1 MSRFTVELVPNT
13 LVRKSTI
20 SNDETGSGS
29 VFGFAIIN
37 GLDIDC
43 PVGKSLGMDAG
54 DHINSWCGVHL
65 DIYDSAKAL
74 DRHDLAD
81 TRAKLFHHVDG
92 HGVAMDDY
100 PGGGL
105 SLFLSLSVIEYENII
120 SLTHNPKSRIV
131 VECDAWFER
140 ADEDKTIFA
149 KDAGNWC
156 ARFETIG
163 LTFGGID
170 RERWPLA
177 GLIGRKHD
185 EFEKAIP
192 GEQRKNRFD
201 FSRYLSKSV
210 GRWAMGSPVSRNSVI
225 AEIDEAFE
233 IAKNIMDWSAPNA
246 GAEIDRYVKK
256 TWSTCS
262 YFEMKLMEALVGE
275 HVDELLREI
284 QSARNT
290 AEVTAIKSYYRVV
303 DIPEVSKYAALTD
316 LSIGIALGITVG
328 IGVGWAVGIL
338 AGFVSLSILDIKARI
353 HRNEFRKSSSNL
365 TSLIR
370 DLEHTKS
377 ICRRPDART
386 VCPRYIRERLEEMES
401 RGVGWYEG
409 TLDIV
414 RHAEARNEN
423 LWV

>member
-43 PVGKSLGMDAG
+43 SVGKSLGIDAG

-65 DIYDSAKAL
+65 EIYDSAKAL

-105 SLFLSLSVIEYENII
+105 SLF
-120 SLTHNPKSRIV
+120 
-131 VECDAWFER
+131 
-140 ADEDKTIFA
+140 
-149 KDAGNWC
+149 
-156 ARFETIG
+156 
-163 LTFGGID
+163 
-170 RERWPLA
+170 
-177 GLIGRKHD
+177 
-185 EFEKAIP
+185 
-192 GEQRKNRFD
+192 
-201 FSRYLSKSV
+201 SKSECHRV
-210 GRWAMGSPVSRNSVI
+210 GM
-225 AEIDEAFE
+225 
-233 IAKNIMDWSAPNA
+233 
-246 GAEIDRYVKK
+246 
-256 TWSTCS
+256 
-262 YFEMKLMEALVGE
+262 
-275 HVDELLREI
+275 
-284 QSARNT
+284 
-290 AEVTAIKSYYRVV
+290 
-303 DIPEVSKYAALTD
+303 
-316 LSIGIALGITVG
+316 
-328 IGVGWAVGIL
+328 L